1 MKKIAITGG
10 IGSGKTSACEYLMQ
24 RGFAVVSADK
34 ISKQIT
40 AEGEVIDR
48 IVKIFGED
56 VAADDGQLDR
66 KRLRERVFDS
76 LEERRLLENIT
87 FAEIMKRLWNFLK
100 EREKAGDK
108 FAFAEIPLL
117 FEHKLQ
123 KDFDEIWLVTA
134 NKDVRLHRIM
144 TRDGVTMSS
153 AQKIMDVQMP
163 ENKKLE
169 QSDYVFYNDGD
180 ITDMYDALSV
190 QIERLR
196 NE

>member
-108 FAFAEIPLL
+108 FAFVEIPLL

>member
-76 LEERRLLENIT
+76 VEERRLLENIT

>member
-180 ITDMYDALSV
+180 ITDMYDALSI

>member
-1 MKKIAITGG
+1 M
-10 IGSGKTSACEYLMQ
+10 
-24 RGFAVVSADK
+24 
-34 ISKQIT
+34 
-40 AEGEVIDR
+40 
-48 IVKIFGED
+48 
-56 VAADDGQLDR
+56 
-66 KRLRERVFDS
+66 
-76 LEERRLLENIT
+76 
-87 FAEIMKRLWNFLK
+87 
-100 EREKAGDK
+100 
-108 FAFAEIPLL
+108 L